1 MIKLQP
7 MRRADWPARDRELWE
22 RALAPS
28 RDLFDDE
35 AGAGSHLSACARRN
49 YERAWGILL
58 AHLAAIG
65 QLDPAESIASRV
77 APTRLNSLVAAM
89 REVGRENGTIRQYIS
104 CAHAMVRLLE
114 PTADVAYMLRPGGQ
128 SLVEALTV
136 DPKNGLVLDTEDLMA
151 RAREAHRRA

>member
-22 RALAPS
+22 RALAQAEISSTMRPRRIS
-28 RDLFDDE
+28 PERLCQ
-35 AGAGSHLSACARRN
+35 AQLRARVGHPARPP
-49 YERAWGILL
+49 RR
-58 AHLAAIG
+58 HR

-114 PTADVAYMLRPGGQ
+114 PTADVAYMLRRVGSRWWRP
-128 SLVEALTV
+128 
-136 DPKNGLVLDTEDLMA
+136 
-151 RAREAHRRA
+151 